1 VIAIDEA
8 LRDNNLL
15 GAALGPA
22 DTWQTWLCVL
32 RAAFG
37 IALNRQQRRA
47 FAAIA
52 GSRAPPQQRI
62 RELWAIAG
70 RGSGKS
76 RIAAAVSVY
85 VACFVDH
92 RSKLA
97 PGETGFV
104 LTLSPSLDQSRII
117 FDYCYAFLERS
128 PILRQQIVDATS
140 TEIRLKNNVVIS
152 THTNSFRTIRGR
164 TLLAAVFD
172 ESAFWRSDESASPDT
187 EVYRAVLPA
196 LTRTNGMLIGI
207 SSPYRR
213 VGLLHQKHRDH
224 FRQDGNVLVVQGG
237 TGIFNPTIDA
247 QMIAQARADD
257 PQSAAAEWDAQFRS
271 DLAQFIAD
279 EQIDGAVDHGR
290 PAELPPLPGT
300 KYHCF
305 VDASAGRGDHFTC
318 CVGFKDQDR
327 FVCAALR
334 GRKPPFDPASVAA
347 EYAALARD

>member
-1 VIAIDEA
+1 MIPIDEA
-8 LRDNNLL
+8 LSDSKLL
-15 GAALGPA
+15 GAALGSL
-22 DTWQTWLCVL
+22 DSWQTWLTAL

-37 IALNRQQRRA
+37 VELNRQDRRA
-47 FAAIA
+47 FASIA
-52 GSRAPPQQRI
+52 GNRKPPQQKV
-62 RELWAIAG
+62 RELWCVAG

-85 VACFVDH
+85 VACFLDQK
-92 RSKLA
+92 SKLS

-117 FDYCYAFLERS
+117 FNYCYAFLDSS
-128 PILRQQIVDATS
+128 PILRQQVIDANS
-140 TEIRLKNNVVIS
+140 TEIRLKNNIVIS

-164 TLLAAVFD
+164 TLLTAVFD

-187 EVYRAVLPA
+187 EVYRAALPSLA
-196 LTRTNGMLIGI
+196 RSAGMLIGI

-224 FRQDGNVLVVQGG
+224 FGIDGDVLVIQAA
-237 TGIFNPTIDA
+237 TPIFNPTIDKR
-247 QMIAQARADD
+247 MIARAWADD
-257 PQSAAAEWDAQFRS
+257 PASAAAEWDAEFRS
-271 DLAQFIAD
+271 DLSQFIAD
-279 EQIDGAVDHGR
+279 DAAVDHAR
-290 PAELPPLPGT
+290 PAELPPQSGIR
-300 KYHCF
+300 YHCF

-334 GRKPPFDPASVAA
+334 GRKPPFDPAS
-347 EYAALARD
+347 